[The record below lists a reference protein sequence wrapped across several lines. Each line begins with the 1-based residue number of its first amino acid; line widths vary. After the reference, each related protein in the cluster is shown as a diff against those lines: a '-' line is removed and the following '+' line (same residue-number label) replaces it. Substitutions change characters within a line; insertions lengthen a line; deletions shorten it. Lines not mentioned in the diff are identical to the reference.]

1 MPDRSSVLSRWQ
13 PLHDEI
19 SVLVAAAPRKIL
31 AISANNLQDVFL
43 PRTLRSSTGS
53 AREPM
58 GKIGYSIFIYD
69 LTGDA
74 EGVDETERKFR
85 LLPVCDLP
93 RVLSRFGSSASTNR
107 M

>member
-1 MPDRSSVLSRWQ
+1 
-13 PLHDEI
+13 
-19 SVLVAAAPRKIL
+19 
-31 AISANNLQDVFL
+31 
-43 PRTLRSSTGS
+43 
-53 AREPM
+53 M